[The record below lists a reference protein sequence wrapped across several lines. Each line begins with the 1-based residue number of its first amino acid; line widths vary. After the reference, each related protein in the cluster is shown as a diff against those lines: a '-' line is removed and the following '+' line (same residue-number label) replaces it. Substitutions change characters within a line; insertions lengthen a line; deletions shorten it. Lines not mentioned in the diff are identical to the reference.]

1 MFCIF
6 RKPYLIVILL
16 LVLLGSLFFLY
27 RHTRIPG
34 EVLNLFNEES
44 RSSSEKDP
52 ATISRSPWAP
62 VPSGSRVHLHPLA
75 DATKLAEA
83 KQQSVET
90 WDEWLDTTVEV
101 LLAEVILYGRVKAP
115 TLSMSWVEDTPE
127 EIAQKRDW
135 LREILTRHIKHH
147 KAWLRQ
153 PPAYPGGLSSISEL
167 GKYHGPYPPTS
178 ESLIAEFDAIF
189 VHRDPKL
196 AVSLD
201 EHYPKEMWLE
211 TLLEK
216 GAHFEKYGDYSY
228 YLRLRKDLL
237 EKKNAPEE
245 WRSGV
250 YGIPITTDFAEYED
264 GFLNRKVWEYSIVQK
279 VRAENPDTSP
289 TVFFPAEHP
298 DKYLPAVGEVTYV
311 NLGEN
316 RESMST
322 SGTLLTG
329 KQWENLQ
336 KYGIEPEG
344 IEIVYLDDDYN
355 LLATPPPLVDER
367 TFALQGV
374 TEFDGVKVTP
384 ENYESLMG
392 VPIPPEWL
400 ENYERREAEVTSMA
414 PTDANE
420 AIRTAARNAMQAEQ
434 ARFQQGLQ
442 ELERF
447 VNMSDAEFQAAL
459 DQRFTPQLPELPTPE
474 RLEKQLWS
482 EVQSA
487 LMTPARFEAALKIL
501 EEYGP
506 EEGMRKLTK
515 ADPKAAAQV
524 TRVFGGASA
533 PEQPPEPPT
542 RPKQRERTA
551 PSEPSAP

>member
-1 MFCIF
+1 MF
-6 RKPYLIVILL
+6 RKSALIAILI
-16 LVLLGSLFFLY
+16 LGLIGGLFFLY
-27 RHTRIPG
+27 RHIWFAS
-34 EVLNLFNEES
+34 EVRNPTNEES
-44 RSSSEKDP
+44 PQVLDRDTATTSHLPETPTPSS
-52 ATISRSPWAP
+52 
-62 VPSGSRVHLHPLA
+62 SRVHLHPLA
-75 DATKLAEA
+75 DPVKLAEA

-90 WDEWLDTTVEV
+90 WDEWLDATVEV
-101 LLAEVILYGRVKAP
+101 LLAEAILYGRVKAP
-115 TLSMSWVEDTPE
+115 TLSMSWIEDTPE
-127 EIAQKRDW
+127 GVAENRAW
-135 LREILTRHIKHH
+135 LREVLTRHTKHH
-147 KAWLRQ
+147 KAWLKL
-153 PPAYPGGLSSISEL
+153 PPAYPGGLASVSEL

-178 ESLIAEFDAIF
+178 ESLIAEFDAVF
-189 VHRDPKL
+189 MDRYPKL
-196 AVSLD
+196 ASLD
-201 EHYPKEMWLE
+201 EYYPKDKWLG

-216 GAHFEKYGDYSY
+216 GAHFTDYSDYSY
-228 YLRLRKDLL
+228 YLKLRRSVLQRKD
-237 EKKNAPEE
+237 KPDE
-245 WRSGV
+245 WRSGA
-250 YGIPITTDFAEYED
+250 YGIPITTNFEEYAD
-264 GFLNRKVWEYSIVQK
+264 SFLDRKVWEYSIVQK

-289 TVFFPAEHP
+289 TVYFPAEHP

-329 KQWENLQ
+329 EQWENLQ

-400 ENYERREAEVTSMA
+400 ENYERREAEVTSTA

-447 VNMSDAEFQAAL
+447 VNMSDAEFQAEL
-459 DQRFTPQLPELPTPE
+459 DQRFTPQLPELLTAE

-482 EVQSA
+482 EAQSA
-487 LMTPARFEAALKIL
+487 LMTPGRFEAALKIL
-501 EEYGP
+501 EQYGP

-524 TRVFGGASA
+524 KRIFGDASA
-533 PEQPPEPPT
+533 PEQPPKPPT
-542 RPKQRERTA
+542 RPKQQGGTA
-551 PSEPSAP
+551 PPEQNGP